1 MNIKLDREFKT
12 YARIGYKLIKE
23 NEECAV
29 TFSSCGK
36 SIINQLKIVSSLEEA
51 IPGLHI
57 VTSIKFTECKTCL
70 NRLKKNGEEI
80 QEFRS
85 VNDLKVS

>member
-1 MNIKLDREFKT
+1 MNIKLDREYKS

-51 IPGLHI
+51 IPGLHV
-57 VTSIKFTECKTCL
+57 VTNIRYTECKTCL
-70 NRLKKNGEEI
+70 NRLKRNG
-80 QEFRS
+80 QETNDFR
-85 VNDLKVS
+85 VANDSKVA